1 MAPEERIMTISY
13 ALRRFGI
20 FLLIIW
26 VTATINFVTPRLA
39 PGDPVQAMLGRMQAQ
54 GAVVENGAAI
64 VEGFRK
70 EFGLDQPLYVQYLKY
85 LWALVHFDMG
95 YSLARFPGTVMDII
109 GTAIPYTLGLLS
121 VSTVLTF
128 SVGILSGALLVWR
141 GTARAAK
148 ALISIFMMLAP
159 IPYYLLA
166 MVLMFLLSFTLHIFP
181 NSGVVSAGRLWQGGF
196 DVGYILDLLYHATLP
211 ALSIIIAGLGGWAL
225 GMRGMM
231 VTVLGEDYLTLAEAK
246 GLRERRIFMRYA
258 VRNAMLPQFTGLAI
272 SLGFIVS
279 GATIVELIFTFPG
292 MGYQLYQAIISSDY
306 PVIQG
311 ITFFLVLSVATAILV
326 IDLIY
331 PLLDPR
337 ITYARR

>member
-1 MAPEERIMTISY
+1 MVPEERIMTILY
-13 ALRRFGI
+13 VLRRFGI

-54 GAVVENGAAI
+54 GAVVENGAVI

-70 EFGLDQPLYVQYLKY
+70 EFGLDEPLYVQYLKY
-85 LWALVHFDMG
+85 LWAMLHFDLG
-95 YSLARFPGTVMDII
+95 YSLAAFPGTVMDII
-109 GTAIPYTLGLLS
+109 GNAIPYTLGLLS

-141 GTARAAK
+141 GTSRAAK

-166 MVLMFLLSFTLHIFP
+166 MILMFLLSFTLHVFP
-181 NSGVVSAGRLWQGGF
+181 NSGVVSMGRLPQGGF
-196 DVGYILDLLYHATLP
+196 DVGYILDVLYHGTLP
-211 ALSIIIAGLGGWAL
+211 ALSIIIAGMGGWAL

-246 GLRERRIFMRYA
+246 GLKERRIFMRYA

-279 GATIVELIFTFPG
+279 GATIVELIFTWPG

-311 ITFFLVLSVATAILV
+311 ITFFLVLSVATAILM